1 VTLPALSIEG
11 AEGFCEGVYREL
23 EMLTDSAPD
32 PEETEYYLDRQIF
45 SVERSMFAQ
54 ETEIDAQKWYTM
66 DDVLEGQTW
75 LSTETLLC
83 PDDLRRAH
91 KTQD

>member
-1 VTLPALSIEG
+1 MLSIEG
-11 AEGFCEGVYREL
+11 TVGFCEGVYREL

-32 PEETEYYLDRQIF
+32 PEETEYYLDRQIL
-45 SVERSMFAQ
+45 SVERCMFAQ
-54 ETEIDAQKWYTM
+54 ETEMDDQKQYTM

-83 PDDLRRAH
+83 SDVLHRAH